1 MIGDRWTILI
11 LRDLFRGYR
20 RYNDLLRSLEGISP
34 NLLADRLKRLEEHGL
49 VERQLYC
56 QRPPRGDYRLTTRG
70 KRLAPVLEAM
80 RQWGDAYT
88 ACETAAAEAAPAP
101 PATGEALPLRV

>member
-34 NLLADRLKRLEEHGL
+34 NLLADRLRRLEEHGL
-49 VERQLYC
+49 VERHLYC
-56 QRPPRGDYRLTTRG
+56 QRPPRGDYRLSTRG

-80 RQWGDAYT
+80 RQWGETYT
-88 ACETAAAEAAPAP
+88 ASERAQLPANALPPAP
-101 PATGEALPLRV
+101 VEV